1 MASALRTPAPSRNLL
16 RFLRSQNELAFFT
29 PCRDQNERIPLCQ
42 RVRGSTQQ
50 PQTSQ
55 LALEASTFPI
65 EPLVRPLRP
74 TGRTARNA
82 PKQFF
87 STTTGLQKWQ
97 RSEEHPEPPPT
108 WQERLWGLGSKKAAG
123 PLKPDDLRHDEF
135 EQGSSMFNNRRA
147 MTAKA
152 SLEPR
157 LRCTEVDENGEV
169 ILVDGEFKKTELI
182 AKVCFYAR
190 NVLRDGEDANDVSSM
205 VCSLEICEK
214 SIPPTCLISS
224 FDRPPFY

>member
-1 MASALRTPAPSRNLL
+1 MPSALRTPAPSRNLL
-16 RFLRSQNELAFFT
+16 RFLRSQHELAFFT
-29 PCRDQNERIPLCQ
+29 PSRDQNERIPLCQ
-42 RVRGSTQQ
+42 RVRGNTHQ
-50 PQTSQ
+50 PKASQ
-55 LALEASTFPI
+55 LALEASAFPI
-65 EPLVRPLRP
+65 GPLLRRLRP
-74 TGRTARNA
+74 TGRTARTA
-82 PKQFF
+82 PKQFS

-108 WQERLWGLGSKKAAG
+108 WQERLWGFGSKKAAG

-182 AKVCFYAR
+182 AKVCYMR
-190 NVLRDGEDANDVSSM
+190 GYIVDGGDANNVSSM
-205 VCSLEICEK
+205 VCFLEICEK
-214 SIPPTCLISS
+214 STPQTCLISLS
-224 FDRPPFY
+224 DRRPFY